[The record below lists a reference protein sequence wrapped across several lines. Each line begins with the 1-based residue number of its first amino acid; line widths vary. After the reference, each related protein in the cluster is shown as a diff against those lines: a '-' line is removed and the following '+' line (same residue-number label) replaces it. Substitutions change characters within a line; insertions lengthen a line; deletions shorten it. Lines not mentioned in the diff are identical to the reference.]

1 MSLKI
6 EHALWLQQPH
16 ELQTAGASR
25 RRPVVALVW
34 IDEEKMPFVR
44 VWYVSGVSVRDGS
57 FLN

>member
-6 EHALWLQQPH
+6 ELALWLQQPH

-44 VWYVSGVSVRDGS
+44 CGVGISELLVL
-57 FLN
+57 F

>member
-6 EHALWLQQPH
+6 ELALWLQQPH

-44 VWYVSGVSVRDGS
+44 CGVGD
-57 FLN
+57 F